1 MAPVKPSAKTP
12 SEPRSRSARRV
23 ARAPKTP
30 EQLRADL
37 LRAAGTLPGAGEPS
51 GESAG
56 DGPELVERPRSSMST
71 ASGGHT
77 YDASILDWFRPG
89 GVITEGLTI
98 PSDNEPALT
107 SDQAATRRSLAY
119 EEINVS
125 FAQFEQA
132 VRDANDVAE
141 SPEVDRD
148 LVQDVRGRLE
158 ESVNRVLYWAATF
171 LGMPDEKRSSR
182 TCREVI
188 LLMER
193 CKDGRKTWTETLDQ
207 VVQEASARPEESD
220 SESEEE
226 PPEVQNVMETP
237 RTSHSRR

>member
-1 MAPVKPSAKTP
+1 
-12 SEPRSRSARRV
+12 
-23 ARAPKTP
+23 
-30 EQLRADL
+30 
-37 LRAAGTLPGAGEPS
+37 
-51 GESAG
+51 
-56 DGPELVERPRSSMST
+56 
-71 ASGGHT
+71 
-77 YDASILDWFRPG
+77 
-89 GVITEGLTI
+89 
-98 PSDNEPALT
+98 
-107 SDQAATRRSLAY
+107 
-119 EEINVS
+119 VS
-125 FAQFEQA
+125 FSQFEQA
-132 VRDANDVAE
+132 VRDANDVVGMQ
-141 SPEVDRD
+141 EVDRD
-148 LVQDVRGRLE
+148 LVQDTRGRLE